1 MPLCS
6 VKFCANSSNAEKF
19 WKNSEKRLS
28 WHSFPLK
35 TDPTRRELWLNICEK
50 SNYSSSMKICSD
62 HFKEEDFLDFSAK
75 KRFLKPNAVP
85 TTQDISKDK
94 MKCPVKF
101 CTNSPSRISDN
112 SENRLS
118 WHSFPLKT
126 DPIRRELWL
135 RICEKSNY
143 SGCMR
148 ICSNHFKEKDYFD
161 FSAKKRALKPN
172 AVPIVIKY
180 LPNFQDISKEN
191 ANTEKLHNH
200 PDNYENKQKYFKV
213 EEMHMKCP
221 VRALK
226 QKTVPM
232 SIEDVN
238 NKKLHNPPD
247 NSENKQEYFKVEEMP
262 NKCPAGDLKPTQFQD
277 ISKEDVNTTNNLS
290 SEDTITPVKASV
302 VIWIP

>member
-1 MPLCS
+1 
-6 VKFCANSSNAEKF
+6 
-19 WKNSEKRLS
+19 
-28 WHSFPLK
+28 
-35 TDPTRRELWLNICEK
+35 
-50 SNYSSSMKICSD
+50 MKICSD
-62 HFKEEDFLDFSAK
+62 HFKEKDFFDFSAK
-75 KRFLKPNAVP
+75 RRALKPNAVP
-85 TTQDISKDK
+85 TTQDISTDK

-101 CTNSPSRISDN
+101 CTNSPSRISEY

-135 RICEKSNY
+135 RICKKSNY

-172 AVPIVIKY
+172 AVPTA
-180 LPNFQDISKEN
+180 QDMSKEN
-191 ANTEKLHNH
+191 VNTKKLHN
-200 PDNYENKQKYFKV
+200 PPYNSENKQKYFKV
-213 EEMHMKCP
+213 EEMPMKCP
-221 VRALK
+221 VRALN
-226 QKTVPM
+226 QNAVPTAQDM
-232 SIEDVN
+232 SKEDVN
-238 NKKLHNPPD
+238 IKKPHNPPD
-247 NSENKQEYFKVEEMP
+247 NSENKQKYFKVEEMP
-262 NKCPAGDLKPTQFQD
+262 MKCPVGDLKPTQFQG